1 VTARRRGATGPR
13 RLCAALVACG
23 ALVSVRTRAAEDASD
38 RSPRT
43 SSERSSARQRA
54 ADVARFRRE
63 LDAALAHYAARR
75 FAEARGAFLRVR
87 AEAPPGTDLTN
98 LDFNVAACDY
108 ELGEYREAE
117 RRFLV
122 LAGAD
127 ADLRGEALLHA
138 AWAALGADDADAAAA
153 HLAASP
159 SDPALATRREE
170 LDAAITEKR
179 RELDARAFDDALRE
193 ATQAYERADLPGAT
207 AAIERAQSHAN
218 LASARSRAA
227 LEYLS
232 ALVAR
237 ERGDDAEARAALE
250 RADGFTPGDGMVQA
264 LLGELARENGD
275 ASSAERHYRASLASD
290 LSARDSAAVREALDA
305 LYALPSRG
313 VDAWAALGGGY
324 DSNATLSGSSDAL
337 GLSNASSRGSAFV
350 DPALGLEYR
359 LGLGER
365 ARLGPYYAGDWLVL
379 TDDEVSDVSLQT
391 HEAGLRL
398 YWTPTPS
405 MEIRLAAGGGITLS
419 GLDPTPFSLDGLL
432 RGRLALRHGARLSSA
447 LLVETRPSL
456 GLSGQDYLTGARSEL
471 SISERYSGERWAV
484 SATLGYR
491 HVGIGTEY
499 LPIDPQRFERCTPAC
514 GNAQYVIPLGY
525 AGPLVGLDGSLD
537 VSRALSLGAGVRYEH
552 RSYLDES
559 RIEAPF
565 APGFVRELS
574 EKTRIDDRY
583 SLLGRARYRFRSDP
597 EVGLALEYS
606 LRLSRSNVAYREGD
620 LEHAFDYDDRNF
632 DQHIV
637 ELSVDFRF

>member
-1 VTARRRGATGPR
+1 VRR
-13 RLCAALVACG
+13 
-23 ALVSVRTRAAEDASD
+23 
-38 RSPRT
+38 
-43 SSERSSARQRA
+43 RA
-54 ADVARFRRE
+54 ADGASFRRE

-75 FAEARGAFLRVR
+75 FAEARDAFLRAR
-87 AEAPPGTDLTN
+87 AEAPPGADLSN

-108 ELGEYREAE
+108 ELGDYRQAE
-117 RRFLV
+117 QRFVL
-122 LAGAD
+122 LAGAE
-127 ADLRGEALLHA
+127 ASLRGEALLHA
-138 AWAALGADDADAAAA
+138 GWAALGSDDPDAAAA

-159 SDPALATRREE
+159 SDSALAAQREALE
-170 LDAAITEKR
+170 AAITEKR
-179 RELDARAFDDALRE
+179 RELDGRTFDEALRE
-193 ATQAYERADLPGAT
+193 ATQAYERGDLAGAT
-207 AAIERAQSHAN
+207 AAIGVARAHASV
-218 LASARSRAA
+218 APPRSRAA

-237 ERGDDAEARAALE
+237 ERGDDVEARAALE
-250 RADGFTPGDGMVQA
+250 RADGFAPGDGMVQA
-264 LLGELARENGD
+264 LLGELAREDGD
-275 ASSAERHYRASLASD
+275 AAGAERHYRASLASD
-290 LSARDSAAVREALDA
+290 LSPRDSAAVREALDA

-313 VDAWAALGGGY
+313 VDAWAALGAGY

-337 GLSNASSRGSAFV
+337 GLSSASSRGSAFV

-359 LGLGER
+359 FGFGER

-398 YWTPTPS
+398 YWAPIPS
-405 MEIRLAAGGGITLS
+405 LEVRLTAGGGITLS
-419 GLDPTPFSLDGLL
+419 GLAPSPFSLDGLL
-432 RGRLALRHGARLSSA
+432 RGRLALRHGARLSTA
-447 LLVETRPSL
+447 LLVESRPSL

-499 LPIDPQRFERCTPAC
+499 LPVDPQRFERCTPAC
-514 GNAQYVIPLGY
+514 GNARYVIPLGY

-537 VSRALSLGAGVRYEH
+537 VTRALSFGAGVRYEH
-552 RSYLDES
+552 RVYLDES

-565 APGFVRELS
+565 VPDFVRELS
-574 EKTRIDDRY
+574 EKTRVDDRY
-583 SLLGRARYRFRSDP
+583 SLLGRARYRFRGAP
-597 EVGLALEYS
+597 EIGLALEYS